1 MAKQTRMWD
10 VIDINFDEIV
20 HSFRDQIKAHE
31 CARDMN
37 EGKLD
42 KMYVVREGESHEA
55 RQADKYGSPER
66 VARGWI
72 G

>member
-1 MAKQTRMWD
+1 MYD
-10 VIDINFDEIV
+10 VIDANFDEIV
-20 HSFRDQIKAHE
+20 HSFRDAIRAHE

-37 EGKLD
+37 KGKLD
-42 KMYVVREGESHEA
+42 KMYVVRKGESYAE
-55 RQADKYGSPER
+55 RQAQKYGSNER